1 LKEKEVKL
9 QWETKKIPISTIK
22 EFEHNPRQLSKK
34 QYQDLKKSLQK
45 FDYVEVAAID
55 YDNTLIA
62 GHQRL
67 RVLRDLKG
75 DDIEIDVRVPN
86 RKLTE
91 KEFKEYLVRSN
102 KNTGDW
108 DYDILANTYE
118 IEELIDYGFTEEELQ
133 INETEYIEEDET
145 EGDDD
150 IPEKAPA
157 LTVKGDLYQLG
168 GHRLLCGDST
178 LIDDIEKLMDGEK
191 AVLAHN
197 DPPYGMKKEKD
208 GIKNDN
214 LNYDA
219 LLEFNKE
226 WINLQFSFLN
236 DNGSFYCW
244 GIDEP
249 LMNIY
254 SHILKPLINTQKAT
268 FRNLITWNKGSGFGQ
283 MSDDMRCYVPSD
295 EKCLFVMCGVQG
307 FNNNADNY
315 FDEWESIR
323 NWLFNEYKKLKI
335 TRKELNNLLGSSPN
349 SAGGLVSHYF
359 DKSQWSFIP
368 EHQYKKLKDYCK
380 TNNIDAFKKEYEE
393 LKKEYEEIKK
403 EHDEIKKEYYSTR
416 AYFNNTHD
424 NMTNVWDIQ
433 RASQEE
439 RKGTGGHA
447 TPKPLELCSRVIMSS
462 SQKGDIVTDWFL
474 GSGSTLIACEKLNRK
489 CYGLELSEKYCDVI
503 VKRYVEFCKKN
514 NKKYEVLRNGEKCND
529 FD

>member
-1 LKEKEVKL
+1 MKKKDKKL
-9 QWETKKIPISTIK
+9 EWETKKIPLSSVK

-67 RVLRDLKG
+67 RVLRELKG
-75 DDIEIDVRVPN
+75 ADIEIDVRVPN

-102 KNTGDW
+102 KNTGEW

-118 IEELIDYGFTEEELQ
+118 IQELIEYGFSEEELQ
-133 INETEYIEEDET
+133 VNDTEYLEADET

-150 IPEKAPA
+150 IPEKAPS
-157 LTVKGDLYQLG
+157 LTVRGDLYQLG
-168 GHRLLCGDST
+168 EHRLLCGDST
-178 LIDDIEKLMDGEK
+178 MIDDVQKLMDGEK

-208 GIKNDN
+208 GVKNDN
-214 LNYDA
+214 LNYDD

-226 WINLQFSFLN
+226 WINLQFLFLE

-249 LMNIY
+249 LMDIY
-254 SHILKPLINTQKAT
+254 SHILKPLIKTQKAT
-268 FRNLITWNKGSGFGQ
+268 FRNLITWNKSYLENGNTFSPFGATGMEQ
-283 MSDDMRCYVPSD
+283 LRSYSIAD

-307 FNNNADNY
+307 INNNADNY
-315 FDEWESIR
+315 FEGWDSIV
-323 NWLFNEYKKLKI
+323 EYLK
-335 TRKELNNLLGSSPN
+335 TEKEKAGLTIKDCKRIVGHSEN
-349 SAGGLVSHYF
+349 SGCHWF
-359 DKSQWSFIP
+359 DKSQWSMPTEKI
-368 EHQYKKLKDYCK
+368 YNSWRDYCK
-380 TNNIDAFKKEYEE
+380 ENNIYAFEKEY
-393 LKKEYEEIKK
+393 
-403 EHDEIKKEYYSTR
+403 DEIKKEYDEIKKEYDSTR

-424 NMTNVWDIQ
+424 NMSNVWDIK
-433 RASQEE
+433 RTSQEE
-439 RKGTGGHA
+439 RKSTGGHA

-462 SQKGDIVTDWFL
+462 SQKDDIVTDWFL

-503 VKRYVEFCKKN
+503 VKRYVNFCKKN
-514 NKKYEVLRNGEKCND
+514 NKKYEVIRNGEKCND

>member
-1 LKEKEVKL
+1 MAEKL
-9 QWETKKIPISTIK
+9 QWETKKVPLSSIK
-22 EFEHNPRQLSKK
+22 EFEHNPRQLTKK

-75 DDIEIDVRVPN
+75 DDIEIDVRFPN

-108 DYDILANTYE
+108 DYDVLANTYE
-118 IEELIDYGFTEEELQ
+118 IGELIEYGFTEEELQ
-133 INETEYIEEDET
+133 VNEAEYIEEDET

-178 LIDDIEKLMDGEK
+178 MIDDVEKLMDGEK

-208 GIKNDN
+208 GVENDN

-226 WINLQFSFLN
+226 WINLQFLFLE
-236 DNGSFYCW
+236 DNGSWYCW

-249 LMNIY
+249 LMDIY
-254 SHILKPLINTQKAT
+254 SHILKPLIKTQKAT
-268 FRNLITWNKGSGFGQ
+268 FRNLITWDKGSAFGRN
-283 MSDDMRCYVPSD
+283 SEEFRSYPISD

-307 FNNNADNY
+307 INDYADNY
-315 FDEWESIR
+315 FEGWDVIREYIDEER
-323 NWLFNEYKKLKI
+323 KKI
-335 TRKELNNLLGSSPN
+335 APTRKEYEKILGSKN
-349 SAGGLVSHYF
+349 
-359 DKSQWSFIP
+359 KSQHHFSKSHFHLIT
-368 EHQYKKLKDYCK
+368 EIDYNKLRNYAKEL
-380 TNNIDAFKKEYEE
+380 NINAFKKEY
-393 LKKEYEEIKK
+393 
-403 EHDEIKKEYYSTR
+403 DEIKKDYYSTR

-424 NMTNVWDIQ
+424 SMSNVWDIQ
-433 RASQEE
+433 RTSQEE

-462 SQKGDIVTDWFL
+462 SQEGDIVTDWFL

-514 NKKYEVLRNGEKCND
+514 NKKYEVIRNGEKCND
-529 FD
+529 FE